1 MAFELEFKEGEQLDF
16 VVETEGDLFWLVAM
30 IRVSDR
36 ELFLNDL
43 LFYPAT
49 ATRARAGYTSIRSIF
64 RMLEKAA
71 REQGFVSCVVNA
83 SRSKPDGRRRILSFR
98 RVLA

>member
-49 ATRARAGYTSIRSIF
+49 A
-64 RMLEKAA
+64 
-71 REQGFVSCVVNA
+71 
-83 SRSKPDGRRRILSFR
+83 
-98 RVLA
+98 